1 MTAII
6 RLLVFGFIALSV
18 VYVLVSLYSRSV
30 RREKLEKSWDTD
42 PAREGAAKADRDDY
56 IKVGMLAY
64 ETGLRKKLIWLVYV
78 LPALAMAMIVYFV
91 NWN

>member
-1 MTAII
+1 MSAIL

-30 RREKLEKSWDTD
+30 RREKLEKAWDTD
-42 PAREGAAKADRDDY
+42 PAREGATKADRQAFIDGGMKAYDTGMKKRLLWLIY
-56 IKVGMLAY
+56 IIPTIAFAA
-64 ETGLRKKLIWLVYV
+64 TI
-78 LPALAMAMIVYFV
+78 YFV

>member
-1 MTAII
+1 MSAIL

-42 PAREGAAKADRDDY
+42 PAREGAATADRDAY
-56 IKVGMLAY
+56 IKAGMMAY

-78 LPALAMAMIVYFV
+78 LPAVTMGLIIYFV
-91 NWN
+91 NWD

>member
-42 PAREGAAKADRDDY
+42 PAREGAATADRDAY
-56 IKVGMLAY
+56 IAEGMQAY
-64 ETGLRKKLIWLVYV
+64 ESGLRKRLIWLVYV
-78 LPALAMAMIVYFV
+78 LPAVAMALIIYFV
-91 NWN
+91 NWD